1 MGRNT
6 FAFSNVVTVEE
17 VDDFFKKFEE
27 RIHPFDDVQYWAC
40 YVERRDAYVVDRESY
55 DPDYLKLRN
64 VKGMVQFGLK
74 QELSDVKRWFL
85 SVFGK
90 MLCMHLFV
98 LPVLD
103 VVKHYN
109 FVKETEGLGPTR
121 ICRCGKFKEYNEEEE
136 ENTLFTAVFHYFV
149 NGGKRGALTDHFPLT
164 KILHMPITKI
174 REQAQY
180 RKKWLNELKASEKEE
195 EEPQP
200 SPKRVCTVETSP
212 KRVCTVETSPKRVC
226 TVETHTE
233 SIVTEQEAPLHPP
246 MPHINYFVGRMPTI
260 PEKTSTIPTDGLL
273 GLQ

>member
-6 FAFSNVVTVEE
+6 FAFSNVVNVEE
-17 VDDFFKKFEE
+17 VDDFFKKFQE

-40 YVERRDAYVVDRESY
+40 YVERRDQYVVERESY
-55 DPDYLKLRN
+55 DADYPRLRN
-64 VKGMVQFGLK
+64 VKGMVQFGMK
-74 QELSDVKRWFL
+74 QKLPDVKRWFL

-103 VVKHYN
+103 VDEHYN
-109 FVKETEGLGPTR
+109 FVKEKEGLGPDR
-121 ICRCGKFKEYNEEEE
+121 VCCCGKFKEYDEAEE
-136 ENTLFTAVFHYFV
+136 ENGLFAAVFHYFV
-149 NGGKRGALTDHFPLT
+149 NGGERGALTDHFPLT

-174 REQAQY
+174 QEEAQY
-180 RKKWLNELKASEKEE
+180 RKKWLNELKASEREE

-200 SPKRVCTVETSP
+200 
-212 KRVCTVETSPKRVC
+212 SPKRVC

-246 MPHINYFVGRMPTI
+246 MPHTNYFVGRMPTI
-260 PEKTSTIPTDGLL
+260 P
-273 GLQ
+273 